1 MNKVLEKPTDN
12 ELREF
17 IKECH
22 NKYDILFLLGIVIG
36 IGLIIFGQIIYGLIL
51 GFLLWLLADNFLI
64 SQKLDKIRLEIR
76 ELKEVIKNVKMPKL

>member
-1 MNKVLEKPTDN
+1 MSKEALEKPTDN

-17 IKECH
+17 IKGCH
-22 NKYDILFLLGIVIG
+22 NRHDILFIVGLVIG
-36 IGLIIFGQIIYGLIL
+36 IGLIIFGKLMDGLIL

-76 ELKEVIKNVKMPKL
+76 EQGGN

>member
-1 MNKVLEKPTDN
+1 MSKEKALEKPTND

-22 NKYDILFLLGIVIG
+22 NKYDLLFILGIVIP
-36 IGLIIFGQIIYGLIL
+36 IGFIIFGKIIDGLIL
-51 GFLLWLLADNFLI
+51 GFLLFLLADNFLI

-76 ELKEVIKNVKMPKL
+76 DKVTKR